1 MPGRVLD
8 TCIRYTRAEGPQ
20 RAHLAV
26 RIFQFVWFQS
36 QTIDEATHSFHIKNR
51 KPVSSAWSQGFIL

>member
-1 MPGRVLD
+1 MPGKVLG
-8 TCIRYTRAEGPQ
+8 TYIRYTRAEGPQ
-20 RAHLAV
+20 RAHLGM

-51 KPVSSAWSQGFIL
+51 KPVSSSWSKGFIL